1 MANEQQPEQQDKQ
14 KVVNLDDVL
23 QKTSQV
29 EEQTLQDVLAPPAM
43 KIDSN
48 YIQIGERFVRTL
60 FVSTYPRFLNANWL
74 SPIVNL
80 DEVFD
85 IAIYIHPK
93 DTATVLKQLR
103 DQLARLEAQ
112 AIEESEKGKVR
123 NPRLETAINDI
134 ESLRDSLQQGTEKF
148 FSVGL
153 YLSIYGD
160 SVKELDELEGKLKGM
175 LEAQLIYL
183 KPSTFQMVEGFTS
196 TLPLNLDKITVH
208 TSLNTAPISSTFPF
222 ISFDLTTDK
231 GILYGINA
239 HNNSLVLFDRYELE
253 NSNMVVFGKSGGGK
267 SYSVKLNILREL
279 MYGAQVFV
287 IDPENEYKFLAQTLG
302 GSFVRISVASEN
314 TVNPFDLPLP
324 AKGESFGE
332 TFRNHVLSLTGLFR
346 LMFGSLTPTEE
357 AMLDNAMIQ
366 TYAVKDIYPDQDYS
380 EKEPP
385 LLSDLQNI
393 LASTEGADSLVIRL
407 QKYTQGTFAGFLNK
421 PTTISINKE
430 LTVFSIRDM
439 EDELRPIAMYVVL
452 NYIWSRVRKELRK
465 RLMIVDEAWTLMK
478 YDEGANFMLNVA
490 KRARKYYMGL
500 TTISQDVGDFLNSQY
515 GRPIITNSSIQLLL
529 KQSPATIDLVQKT
542 FNLTESEKN
551 LLLETTVG
559 TGLFFAGQ
567 NHIVMRIVASY
578 TEDQL
583 ITSDPRQLLEIQ
595 EAKKEL
601 NS

>member
-1 MANEQQPEQQDKQ
+1 M
-14 KVVNLDDVL
+14 
-23 QKTSQV
+23 
-29 EEQTLQDVLAPPAM
+29 
-43 KIDSN
+43 
-48 YIQIGERFVRTL
+48 
-60 FVSTYPRFLNANWL
+60 
-74 SPIVNL
+74 
-80 DEVFD
+80 
-85 IAIYIHPK
+85 
-93 DTATVLKQLR
+93 
-103 DQLARLEAQ
+103 
-112 AIEESEKGKVR
+112 
-123 NPRLETAINDI
+123 
-134 ESLRDSLQQGTEKF
+134 RDSLQQGTEKF

-153 YLSIYGD
+153 YLSIYGN
-160 SVKELDELEGKLKGM
+160 SVKELDELEGKLKGI

-239 HNNSLVLFDRYELE
+239 HNNSLVLFDRFELE

-346 LMFGSLTPTEE
+346 LMFGTLTPTEE

-407 QKYTQGTFAGFLNK
+407 QKYTTGTFAGFLNK

-452 NYIWSRVRKELRK
+452 NYIWSRVRRELRK

-478 YDEGANFMLNVA
+478 YDAGANFMLNVA

-500 TTISQDVGDFLNSQY
+500 TTISQDVEDFLNSPY